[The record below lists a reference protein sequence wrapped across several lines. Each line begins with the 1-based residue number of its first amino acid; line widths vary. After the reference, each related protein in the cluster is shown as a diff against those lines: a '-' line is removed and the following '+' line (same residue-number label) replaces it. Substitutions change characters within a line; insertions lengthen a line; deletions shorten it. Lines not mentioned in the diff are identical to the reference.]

1 LTRSPVKAEESQ
13 APLQIRVNTD
23 IITKVFHNRDELAL
37 QLLKSK
43 QLIPEEEVA
52 TGTASF
58 QSLIATLKPVDGIE
72 NHEFDF
78 DLKMSKEYLGGESN
92 KLQVVGSG
100 VYNGQNFDWQV
111 PVKLLKL
118 QYALGEKYNTDMK
131 YNSLLFQ
138 QKEWVFDVSADDVT
152 ITGDVELFEGAK
164 EDLVKRLIAEMDD
177 LKEKTL
183 AGKEEIVPFF
193 PMDTIMPF
201 VALVYG
207 V

>member
-1 LTRSPVKAEESQ
+1 MKV
-13 APLQIRVNTD
+13 RVNTD
-23 IITKVFHNRDELAL
+23 IIEKVFHNRDELAL

-43 QLIPEEEVA
+43 QLIPESEIA
-52 TGTASF
+52 AGTTQL

-78 DLKMSKEYLGGESN
+78 DLHMSKEYLGGEST

-100 VYNGQNFDWQV
+100 VSNGQNFDWQV
-111 PVKLLKL
+111 PVKLFKL
-118 QYALGEKYNTDMK
+118 QYALGEKYNEAMK

-138 QKEWVFDVSADDVT
+138 QKSWVFDVSPSDVT

-164 EDLVKRLIAEMDD
+164 EEIIKRLTDKVED
-177 LKEKTL
+177 LKEKCL
-183 AGKEEIVPFF
+183 AGKEEIVPYF

-201 VALVYG
+201 VGLVYG